1 MPTPSPFRA
10 IAPGDVPSADFYQYL
25 IGSIAPRPIAFAST
39 ISAEGAVNL
48 SPYSFFNLVSSTP
61 PILIFSPTNRGADNS
76 EKDTLRNLRE
86 VPEVVINICDY
97 PLVEQLSLA
106 SAEYPA
112 GVDEFVKA
120 GLTAV
125 PSSRVRP
132 PRVGECPVAIECVV
146 EQIIALSDTPGHGNL
161 VICRIVQAHFREDIL
176 LADKPGI
183 DLHKFEAVSRLSG
196 DYYSRLLPASLFTV
210 VRPNRRLG
218 IGFDGLPD
226 FIRTSSV
233 LTGNELARLANVE
246 REALPTP
253 AQVEAIKAE
262 PMVAYLLTKHR
273 ADPAEA
279 NKQLVLLAQ
288 QWLASGRIA
297 EAWQVLLAAGP
308 AA

>member
-1 MPTPSPFRA
+1 MPTSPFRA
-10 IAPGDVPSADFYQYL
+10 IAPGDLPHADWYQYL
-25 IGSIAPRPIAFAST
+25 IGAVAPRPIAFAST

-48 SPYSFFNLVSSTP
+48 SPYSFFNIVTANP
-61 PILIFSPTNRGADNS
+61 PILIFSPTSRARDNS
-76 EKDTLRNLRE
+76 EKDTLRNLRA

-112 GVDEFVKA
+112 GVNEFVKA

-125 PSSRVRP
+125 AADRVRP
-132 PRVGECPVAIECVV
+132 PRVAECPVAFECVV
-146 EQIIALSDTPGHGNL
+146 EQVIELGDAPGHGNL
-161 VICRIVQAHFREDIL
+161 VVCRIVQAHFREDIL
-176 LADKPGI
+176 LADKPGV

-196 DYYSRLLPASLFTV
+196 DWYSRLMPASLFSV
-210 VRPNRRLG
+210 ARPNRRLG
-218 IGFDGLPD
+218 IGFDELPD
-226 FIRTSSV
+226 FIRTSPM

-253 AQVEAIKAE
+253 AQVEAIKTE
-262 PMVAYLLTKHR
+262 PMVAYLLAKHR
-273 ADPAEA
+273 ADPTEA
-279 NKQLVLLAQ
+279 SRQLVLLAQ
-288 QWLASGRIA
+288 QWLATGRVA

>member
-1 MPTPSPFRA
+1 
-10 IAPGDVPSADFYQYL
+10 
-25 IGSIAPRPIAFAST
+25 
-39 ISAEGAVNL
+39 
-48 SPYSFFNLVSSTP
+48 
-61 PILIFSPTNRGADNS
+61 
-76 EKDTLRNLRE
+76 

-132 PRVGECPVAIECVV
+132 PRVAECPVAIECVV

-161 VICRIVQAHFREDIL
+161 VICRIVQAQFREAIV
-176 LADKPGI
+176 LADK
-183 DLHKFEAVSRLSG
+183 
-196 DYYSRLLPASLFTV
+196 
-210 VRPNRRLG
+210 LG
-218 IGFDGLPD
+218 IGFDELPD
-226 FIRTSSV
+226 FIRTSPV